1 MNSFHYPEQGWSE
14 QDPIEIE
21 RSAVMAIKEAVEKAS
36 IGKDELITLGFS
48 AAMHSLICVNEE
60 GSPISPALIWAD
72 GRSYPQA
79 EAVKKTI
86 GSSIY
91 SKTGTPIH
99 PMTPFSKLLWMKET
113 SYKPYEEAVYFMSIK
128 EYLIQSWFGRKSN

>member
-1 MNSFHYPEQGWSE
+1 MSREFVMGLDFGTTSVKACIFDINGKLISEFEKMNSFHYPEQGWSE
-14 QDPIEIE
+14 QDPVEIE
-21 RSAVMAIKEAVEKAS
+21 RSAVMAIKGAMEKAR
-36 IGKDELITLGFS
+36 IDKDELITVGFS

-86 GSSIY
+86 GSTHLCKNRNTY
-91 SKTGTPIH
+91 SSDDT
-99 PMTPFSKLLWMKET
+99 L
-113 SYKPYEEAVYFMSIK
+113 
-128 EYLIQSWFGRKSN
+128 